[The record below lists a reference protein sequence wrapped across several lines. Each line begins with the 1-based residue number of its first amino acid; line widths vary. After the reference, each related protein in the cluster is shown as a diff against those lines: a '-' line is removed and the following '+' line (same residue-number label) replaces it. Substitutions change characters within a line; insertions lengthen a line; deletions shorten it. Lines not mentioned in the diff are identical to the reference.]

1 MDRYI
6 LLQTQFVVEEEVC
19 VKFCI
24 DANVKG
30 DVGVKLAI
38 LAREGF
44 YQPGLSYFFLHTLL
58 LFGPV

>member
-1 MDRYI
+1 M
-6 LLQTQFVVEEEVC
+6 VEEEVC
-19 VKFCI
+19 VKFGV

-30 DVGVKLAI
+30 DVRVKLAI